1 MSRIS
6 LAFKSFFGILFG
18 SGLPDVVAK
27 AFGYVK
33 PSEVKPAPAPKPVPE
48 VRASDGAVQVLAILQ
63 RDARLIDFL
72 MEDIS
77 GYEDEQIGAAVRT
90 MHEQSRAALSRY
102 VTLRPVVDAVEGT
115 PTRIESRDPAMV
127 KLLGNVPPD
136 GKANQGILRHKGWK
150 VEKIDL
156 PKLTAN
162 QNMTVLAPAEIEIE

>member
-1 MSRIS
+1 LSRIS

-33 PSEVKPAPAPKPVPE
+33 PSEVKPAPKPVPE
-48 VRASDGAVQVLAILQ
+48 VRASDGALQVLSILQ

-77 GYEDEQIGAAVRT
+77 GYDDDQIGAAVRT
-90 MHEQSRAALSRY
+90 MHEQSRAALTRY
-102 VTLRPVVDAVEGT
+102 LTLRPVVDAVEGT

-156 PKLTAN
+156 PKLNAN

>member
-6 LAFKSFFGILFG
+6 LAFKSFFSILFG
-18 SGLPDVVAK
+18 NELPDAVAK

-33 PSEVKPAPAPKPVPE
+33 QTAVKPAPKPAPE
-48 VRASDGAVQVLAILQ
+48 VRTSDGALQVLSILQ

-77 GYEDEQIGAAVRT
+77 GYSDDQIGAAVRT

-102 VTLRPVVDAVEGT
+102 LTLRPVVDGVEGT
-115 PTRIESRDPAMV
+115 PTRIESRDPGMV

-136 GKANQGILRHKGWK
+136 GKASQGILRHRGWK
-150 VEKIDL
+150 VEKVDL
-156 PKLTAN
+156 PKLNPN